1 MDIPHSVYSL
11 LYDNLNFFHMLVI
24 VNKCCHKP
32 GCTRIFSEFL
42 LSIIP
47 LSTYPAVELLDHV
60 VILSVIFGG
69 TTLLFSIATAP
80 FSMEYF
86 ILSF

>member
-1 MDIPHSVYSL
+1 MDIPHSVYSF

-32 GCTRIFSEFL
+32 GCTSISSEFL
-42 LSIIP
+42 LSIP
-47 LSTYPAVELLDHV
+47 LSTYPAMELLDHM

-69 TTLLFSIATAP
+69 TTLLFSIVTAP
-80 FSMEYF
+80 FPWN
-86 ILSF
+86 ILY